1 MKESIYTIPINEA
14 FSSECH
20 CPLCSIYEK
29 LEDDLVEASVG
40 AAMMEPDRRIETN
53 EKGFCKKHIEQMSL
67 KKQVLPLSLVLQTH
81 IRQQIDTIFNMQS
94 KPRMF
99 SKGKKETA
107 QKISQYIDGV
117 KSSCY
122 ICNTLEAQ
130 MQRYAENIVY
140 MWKKDEQFKS
150 KFSEKSFCVNHLKLL
165 LDIAVKDLG
174 ENHFNTFFD
183 ILLKN
188 AKASYEKSYN
198 DITDF
203 VNSFDYRFKGELSQ
217 DTKTATRTVID
228 KFIY

>member
-130 MQRYAENIVY
+130 MQRYAENIIY
-140 MWKKDEQFKS
+140 MWKKDEQFKN

>member
-1 MKESIYTIPINEA
+1 
-14 FSSECH
+14 
-20 CPLCSIYEK
+20 
-29 LEDDLVEASVG
+29 
-40 AAMMEPDRRIETN
+40 
-53 EKGFCKKHIEQMSL
+53 
-67 KKQVLPLSLVLQTH
+67 
-81 IRQQIDTIFNMQS
+81 
-94 KPRMF
+94 
-99 SKGKKETA
+99 
-107 QKISQYIDGV
+107 
-117 KSSCY
+117 
-122 ICNTLEAQ
+122 
-130 MQRYAENIVY
+130 MQRYAENVIY

-183 ILLKN
+183 ILLEN

-198 DITDF
+198 DITAF